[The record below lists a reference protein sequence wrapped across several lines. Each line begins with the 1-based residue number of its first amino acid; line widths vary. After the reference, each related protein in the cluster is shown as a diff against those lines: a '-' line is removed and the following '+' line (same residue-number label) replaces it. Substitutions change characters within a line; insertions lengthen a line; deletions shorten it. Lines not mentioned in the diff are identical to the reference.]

1 MASLTDYAS
10 SAFYDLKQN
19 FTGQDFVLGK
29 DIEAWVQ
36 ELDYGVSKPRVY
48 SMEVVGTAPA
58 AEATTIEL
66 ESNVAG
72 VKLYRRDVL
81 RFASRLVVIAE
92 DVTVGT
98 SATDVKVLPL
108 TGPLAI
114 GAIAKTYAM
123 IPILSMAE
131 GGFPEVSGTDA
142 EAMNKEQGLYVARR
156 TVKRDGSVTISGA
169 LLRSDPSLKLLF
181 DIGRGSQ
188 NLFYQARYAPFTT
201 LSGTDYTEGAGPGAY
216 EVVVSLTNA
225 SYASAGQEFVQVNY
239 TMNFSGR
246 PDEYKPLPET
256 VPVTPP

>member
-1 MASLTDYAS
+1 M
-10 SAFYDLKQN
+10 
-19 FTGQDFVLGK
+19 V
-29 DIEAWVQ
+29 
-36 ELDYGVSKPRVY
+36 
-48 SMEVVGTAPA
+48 
-58 AEATTIEL
+58 
-66 ESNVAG
+66 
-72 VKLYRRDVL
+72 
-81 RFASRLVVIAE
+81 
-92 DVTVGT
+92 
-98 SATDVKVLPL
+98 
-108 TGPLAI
+108 
-114 GAIAKTYAM
+114 
-123 IPILSMAE
+123 PILSMAE

-169 LLRSDPSLKLLF
+169 MLRNDPSLKLLF

-246 PDEYKPLPET
+246 PDEYKPL
-256 VPVTPP
+256 V